1 MYRMKSDTILILTLF
16 IAIIIISVWFSS
28 SSAYI
33 PYTSTLASKQ
43 AAYEGFHQR
52 LTPLEYSNLPND
64 SSADDTYLNFSINTN
79 KQECKKV
86 SGFPGF
92 GVFCDPASNYGE
104 KIDVFSD
111 ASGSLTCGGFGY
123 NNSKGGL
130 CLDDKMKSQL
140 TTRGGNST
148 GKPSVIAGSA

>member
-1 MYRMKSDTILILTLF
+1 MKRDTIIILCLF
-16 IAIIIISVWFSS
+16 IAIMLVTVWFSG

-33 PYTSTLASKQ
+33 PYTSTIASKQ
-43 AAYEGFHQR
+43 AAFEGFHQR
-52 LTPLEYSNLPND
+52 AIPLEYSNVSNE
-64 SSADDTYLNFSINTN
+64 SSAADDTYLNFSINES

-92 GVFCDPASNYGE
+92 GVFCDPKSNYGE
-104 KIDVFSD
+104 KIDLYSD

-130 CLDDKMKSQL
+130 CLDDKMKTQL
-140 TTRGGNST
+140 STRGGNSS
-148 GKPSVIAGSA
+148 GKPSVIAGSP